1 MHEIAQRLRQ
11 LTSRLLTPQA
21 TPQAPVAS
29 VISFVA
35 FVERAST
42 LSSDALAVL
51 QECGIEP
58 TMVIPLTNKPCWEL
72 TMRTRVLQF
81 MLEHGDGGFAVIVTN
96 RTIQTIADLLTLRH
110 QFRVHVVNHRLWTSQ
125 VLSLAVAI
133 APRQASVKTP
143 AVGVFWDIENIGR
156 TDRAVEIIRDIQLE
170 FGPVTRAIA
179 AAASIDPSFAS
190 GNLIKAGVTL
200 MNEWNGQPRQE
211 VADEVLIHQMFHFCE
226 TTPPPATIVLISN
239 DQDFIR
245 PCSVLFNRGYVVIR
259 IVCPNPNW
267 PARQWRI
274 VDYISEFRLV
284 DAIHTSGRSLAQAA
298 QAAPVPAATPQVLPP
313 PYSSGINAMQDEPHT
328 PLQFLRSSSGSAAFP
343 ETMLLE
349 GADSDDDDA
358 ALILRD
364 NLLEVYTVR
373 LLQLIKSN
381 VKPTVHPEDGSTL
394 VRVID
399 RQVLEALWLSKG
411 MPYSRAIMDQ
421 LLRKAEEIGF
431 IEFSLD
437 PENADIFAFEDLLE
451 SILSEKGAESIAAA
465 VESEHY
471 DCASTPD
478 QSERASFATKGS
490 IAIQRNDLSDP
501 VSLWAPLVV
510 RNTSGI
516 VGDCLRHIYNLLMR
530 SQKSLKWDSVA
541 SSLETALS
549 VKADGAEVSDARRI
563 ATEKCAENKE
573 NAIAFFSNGP
583 KGGMITIHPWIS
595 RSFLKKLNAVSLQ
608 PRDTIGAAAPA
619 ARAPRQIPVAEL
631 REVRVEGL
639 MVPFEQLEQTAG
651 IDYFRNHPDVSLKY
665 CQRPNCPNMAQ
676 CTFAHRR
683 HDQPTPAPLPR
694 GQRIEVDLT
703 EADRILGDVI
713 SELCSTSPDRRCLV
727 NMVGIPFWDRMRRP
741 AQKGFVKELI
751 EKGEVAG
758 RWKIIK
764 VRPTTAGGTEVW
776 WVQMLLREEV
786 QFVN

>member
-1 MHEIAQRLRQ
+1 MSLNESQIQEVVRQTVAELLRQQQGGTLAPPAQAAPLPFVAPIPPAASARSAAQAPHVRSCIPTIILWDTVTCPPNGVGVHEIAQRLRQ

-274 VDYISEFRLV
+274 VDYFRIS
-284 DAIHTSGRSLAQAA
+284 T
-298 QAAPVPAATPQVLPP
+298 
-313 PYSSGINAMQDEPHT
+313 
-328 PLQFLRSSSGSAAFP
+328 
-343 ETMLLE
+343 
-349 GADSDDDDA
+349 
-358 ALILRD
+358 
-364 NLLEVYTVR
+364 
-373 LLQLIKSN
+373 
-381 VKPTVHPEDGSTL
+381 
-394 VRVID
+394 
-399 RQVLEALWLSKG
+399 
-411 MPYSRAIMDQ
+411 
-421 LLRKAEEIGF
+421 
-431 IEFSLD
+431 
-437 PENADIFAFEDLLE
+437 
-451 SILSEKGAESIAAA
+451 
-465 VESEHY
+465 
-471 DCASTPD
+471 C
-478 QSERASFATKGS
+478 
-490 IAIQRNDLSDP
+490 
-501 VSLWAPLVV
+501 
-510 RNTSGI
+510 
-516 VGDCLRHIYNLLMR
+516 
-530 SQKSLKWDSVA
+530 
-541 SSLETALS
+541 
-549 VKADGAEVSDARRI
+549 
-563 ATEKCAENKE
+563 
-573 NAIAFFSNGP
+573 
-583 KGGMITIHPWIS
+583 
-595 RSFLKKLNAVSLQ
+595 
-608 PRDTIGAAAPA
+608 
-619 ARAPRQIPVAEL
+619 
-631 REVRVEGL
+631 
-639 MVPFEQLEQTAG
+639 
-651 IDYFRNHPDVSLKY
+651 
-665 CQRPNCPNMAQ
+665 
-676 CTFAHRR
+676 
-683 HDQPTPAPLPR
+683 
-694 GQRIEVDLT
+694 
-703 EADRILGDVI
+703 
-713 SELCSTSPDRRCLV
+713 
-727 NMVGIPFWDRMRRP
+727 
-741 AQKGFVKELI
+741 
-751 EKGEVAG
+751 
-758 RWKIIK
+758 
-764 VRPTTAGGTEVW
+764 
-776 WVQMLLREEV
+776 
-786 QFVN
+786 